1 MGAAEELL
9 GEIVHS
15 PRTNVPENLRF
26 GQGRDQ
32 VHGGAPKEAQK
43 CKDFVV
49 LNLIAVEISIIKKL
63 KLPQEKLKLKK
74 CLTILPTCISKGE
87 IFMFFYLNSV
97 KINSFKRNIFFKR

>member
-1 MGAAEELL
+1 MGAAEELV

-15 PRTNVPENLRF
+15 PWTNVPENLRF

-49 LNLIAVEISIIKKL
+49 LNLIVVE
-63 KLPQEKLKLKK
+63 
-74 CLTILPTCISKGE
+74 
-87 IFMFFYLNSV
+87 V
-97 KINSFKRNIFFKR
+97 AR

>member
-49 LNLIAVEISIIKKL
+49 LNLIAVEISIKKIKMT
-63 KLPQEKLKLKK
+63 
-74 CLTILPTCISKGE
+74 LTKITINKIPYNITNFHIKGWN
-87 IFMFFYLNSV
+87 FYVVLLG
-97 KINSFKRNIFFKR
+97 